1 MEALVFE
8 VFGSLGH
15 FRKFYTTSSAL
26 TYPFPP
32 PTVLRGLI
40 GAIIG
45 LEREEYLKHTKDLR
59 FAVQILSPVKTLT
72 ISVNFINTK
81 SKSRRFEPSLR
92 ASEKEN
98 EQARTQVI
106 QQLVKN
112 PRYKIFVLGDGNVF
126 ETLRERLEL
135 RKFFYTP
142 VLGTSEH
149 IAEIEYVGAFEVKEL
164 ENVEGKCY
172 SVCPLELLEDL
183 RITSIKIGK
192 ELIPYRM
199 EEDRTASYT
208 EVLYPKEPNTAIEGK
223 FKKLWFVEMP
233 SDEVGICFMPH
244 E

>member
-32 PTVLRGLI
+32 PTVLRGLV

-45 LEREEYLKHTKDLR
+45 LRREEYLTHTKDLK

-81 SKSRRFEPSLR
+81 GKGGGFEPSLR
-92 ASEKEN
+92 AWLKAEDS
-98 EQARTQVI
+98 ARTQVI
-106 QQLVKN
+106 QQLVKD
-112 PRYKIFVLGDGNVF
+112 PSYRVFVLGDGNVF
-126 ETLRERLEL
+126 ETLREHLEL

-149 IAEIEYVGAFEVKEL
+149 IAEIEYVGTFEVKEL
-164 ENVEGKCY
+164 EDVEGRCY

-183 RITSIKIGK
+183 RITSIRIGK

-233 SDEVGICFMPH
+233 SGEVGICFMPH

>member
-1 MEALVFE
+1 MEVLVFE

-32 PTVLRGLI
+32 PTVLRGLV

-45 LEREEYLKHTKDLR
+45 LEREEYLTHTKDLK
-59 FAVQILSPVKTLT
+59 FAVQILSPIKTLT

-81 SKSRRFEPSLR
+81 RKGGGFEPSLR
-92 ASEKEN
+92 ASQKERN
-98 EQARTQVI
+98 QTRTQVI
-106 QQLVKN
+106 QQLVKD
-112 PRYKIFVLGDGNVF
+112 PRYRVFVLEDSNVF
-126 ETLRERLEL
+126 ETLREHLEL

-149 IAEIEYVGAFEVKEL
+149 IAEIEYVGKFEVKEL
-164 ENVEGKCY
+164 EDVEGKCY

>member
-1 MEALVFE
+1 MKALVFD

-45 LEREEYLKHTKDLR
+45 LRREEYLTHTTDLK

-81 SKSRRFEPSLR
+81 RKGGGFEPSLR
-92 ASEKEN
+92 AWLKAEDS
-98 EQARTQVI
+98 ARTQVI
-106 QQLVKN
+106 QQLVKD
-112 PRYKIFVLGDGNVF
+112 PRYRVFVLGDGNVF
-126 ETLRERLEL
+126 ETLREHLEL

-149 IAEIEYVGAFEVKEL
+149 IAEIEYVGTFEVKEL
-164 ENVEGKCY
+164 EDVEGRCY

-183 RITSIKIGK
+183 RITSIRIGK

-233 SDEVGICFMPH
+233 SGEVGVCFMPH

>member
-1 MEALVFE
+1 MKALVFD
-8 VFGSLGH
+8 VLGSLGH

-45 LEREEYLKHTKDLR
+45 LRREEYLTHTKDLK

-81 SKSRRFEPSLR
+81 GKGGKFEPSLI
-92 ASEKEN
+92 AGSKAEDS
-98 EQARTQVI
+98 ARTQVI
-106 QQLVKN
+106 QQLVKD
-112 PRYKIFVLGDGNVF
+112 PRYRVFVLGDGNVF
-126 ETLRERLEL
+126 EILREHLEL

-149 IAEIEYVGAFEVKEL
+149 IAEIEYVGTFEVKEL
-164 ENVEGKCY
+164 EDVEGRCY

-183 RITSIKIGK
+183 RITSIRIGK

-233 SDEVGICFMPH
+233 SGKIGVCFMPH

>member
-1 MEALVFE
+1 MEVLAFE

-32 PTVLRGLI
+32 PTVLRGLV

-45 LEREEYLKHTKDLR
+45 IEREEYLTHTKDLK
-59 FAVQILSPVKTLT
+59 FALQILNPVKTLT
-72 ISVNFINTK
+72 VSVNFINTK
-81 SKSRRFEPSLR
+81 GKGGTFEPSLEAR
-92 ASEKEN
+92 SKAEDS
-98 EQARTQVI
+98 ARTQVI
-106 QQLVKN
+106 QQLVKD
-112 PRYKIFVLGDGNVF
+112 PRYRVFVLGDGNVF
-126 ETLRERLEL
+126 ETVREHVEL

-149 IAEIEYVGAFEVKEL
+149 IAEIEYVGTFEVKEL
-164 ENVEGKCY
+164 EDLEGKCY

-223 FKKLWFVEMP
+223 FKKLWLVEMP
-233 SDEVGICFMPH
+233 SGEVGVCFMPH

>member
-1 MEALVFE
+1 MEVLVFE

-26 TYPFPP
+26 TYTFPP

-45 LEREEYLKHTKDLR
+45 LRREEYLTHTKDLK

-81 SKSRRFEPSLR
+81 GKGGSFEPSLKAR
-92 ASEKEN
+92 SKAEDS
-98 EQARTQVI
+98 ARTQVI
-106 QQLVKN
+106 QQLVKD
-112 PRYKIFVLGDGNVF
+112 PRYRVFVLGDGNVF
-126 ETLRERLEL
+126 ETLREHLGL

-149 IAEIEYVGAFEVKEL
+149 IAEIEYVGTFEVKEL
-164 ENVEGKCY
+164 EDVEGKCY

-183 RITSIKIGK
+183 RITSIRIGK

-208 EVLYPKEPNTAIEGK
+208 EVLYQKEPNTAIEGK

-233 SDEVGICFMPH
+233 SGEVGVCFMPH

>member
-1 MEALVFE
+1 METLVFE

-32 PTVLRGLI
+32 PTVLRGLV

-45 LEREEYLKHTKDLR
+45 LKREEYLTHTKDLK

-81 SKSRRFEPSLR
+81 GKGGTFEPSLE
-92 ASEKEN
+92 AQSKAEDS
-98 EQARTQVI
+98 ARTQVI
-106 QQLVKN
+106 QQLVKD

-126 ETLRERLEL
+126 ETLREHLEL

-149 IAEIEYVGAFEVKEL
+149 IAEIEYIGTFEVKEL
-164 ENVEGKCY
+164 EDVEGKCH

-233 SDEVGICFMPH
+233 SGEVGVCFMPH

>member
-1 MEALVFE
+1 MEVLVFE

-32 PTVLRGLI
+32 PTVLRGLV

-45 LEREEYLKHTKDLR
+45 LRREEYLTHTKDLK
-59 FAVQILSPVKTLT
+59 FAVQILSPVKTFT

-81 SKSRRFEPSLR
+81 RKGGGFEPSLK
-92 ASEKEN
+92 AWLKAEDS
-98 EQARTQVI
+98 ARTQVI
-106 QQLVKN
+106 QQLVKD
-112 PRYKIFVLGDGNVF
+112 PSYRVFVLGDGEVF
-126 ETLRERLEL
+126 ETLKEHLQMRE
-135 RKFFYTP
+135 FFYTP

-149 IAEIEYVGAFEVKEL
+149 IAEIEYVGMFEVKEL

-183 RITSIKIGK
+183 KITSIKIGK

-208 EVLYPKEPNTAIEGK
+208 EVLYPKEPNTAVEGK
-223 FKKLWFVEMP
+223 FKKLWFIEMP
-233 SDEVGICFMPH
+233 SGKVSVCFMPH
-244 E
+244 V

>member
-1 MEALVFE
+1 MEVLVFE

-32 PTVLRGLI
+32 PTVLCGLV

-45 LEREEYLKHTKDLR
+45 LEREEYLTHTKDLK

-81 SKSRRFEPSLR
+81 GEGRTFEPSLR
-92 ASEKEN
+92 AWKKERN
-98 EQARTQVI
+98 QVRTQVI
-106 QQLVKN
+106 QQLVKDS
-112 PRYKIFVLGDGNVF
+112 RYRVFVLGDGNVF
-126 ETLRERLEL
+126 ETLREHLEL

-149 IAEIEYVGAFEVKEL
+149 IAEIEYVGTFEVKEL
-164 ENVEGKCY
+164 EDVEGRCY

-192 ELIPYRM
+192 ELIPYHM

-223 FKKLWFVEMP
+223 FKKLWFIEMP
-233 SDEVGICFMPH
+233 SGEVGICFMPH
-244 E
+244 V

>member
-32 PTVLRGLI
+32 PTVLRGLV

-45 LEREEYLKHTKDLR
+45 LEKRVYLRHTKDLK

-81 SKSRRFEPSLR
+81 GKGGGFEPSLK
-92 ASEKEN
+92 AQSKAEDS
-98 EQARTQVI
+98 ARTQVI
-106 QQLVKN
+106 QQLVKD
-112 PRYKIFVLGDGNVF
+112 PRYRVFVLGNGDVF
-126 ETLRERLEL
+126 EKLREHLEL

-149 IAEIEYVGAFEVKEL
+149 IAEIEYVGTFEVKEL
-164 ENVEGKCY
+164 EDVEGKCY

-183 RITSIKIGK
+183 SIASIRIGK

-223 FKKLWFVEMP
+223 FKKLWFVGMP
-233 SDEVGICFMPH
+233 GGEVGICFMPH

>member
-1 MEALVFE
+1 MKVLAFE

-32 PTVLRGLI
+32 PTALRGLV

-45 LEREEYLKHTKDLR
+45 LGKEEYLTHTKDLK
-59 FAVQILSPVKTLT
+59 FAVQILNPVKTFT
-72 ISVNFINTK
+72 ISTNLVNTK
-81 SKSRRFEPSLR
+81 GKGGRFEPSLK
-92 ASEKEN
+92 AWLKEN
-98 EQARTQVI
+98 NEARTQVI
-106 QQLVKN
+106 QQLVKD
-112 PRYKIFVLGDGNVF
+112 PRYRIFVLGDGKVF
-126 ETLRERLEL
+126 ETLREHIQM
-135 RKFFYTP
+135 RKLFYTP

-149 IAEIEYVGAFEVKEL
+149 IAEIEYVGTFEVKEL
-164 ENVEGKCY
+164 EDVEGKCY

-208 EVLYPKEPNTAIEGK
+208 EVLYPKEPSTTIEGK

-233 SDEVGICFMPH
+233 SSEVGVCFMPH

>member
-1 MEALVFE
+1 METLVFE

-32 PTVLRGLI
+32 PTVLRGLV

-45 LEREEYLKHTKDLR
+45 IEREEYLTHTKDLK
-59 FAVQILSPVKTLT
+59 FALQILNPVKTLT
-72 ISVNFINTK
+72 VSVNFINTK
-81 SKSRRFEPSLR
+81 GKGGTFEPSLEAR
-92 ASEKEN
+92 SKAEDS
-98 EQARTQVI
+98 ARTQVI
-106 QQLVKN
+106 QQLVKD
-112 PRYKIFVLGDGNVF
+112 PRYRVFVLGDGNVF
-126 ETLRERLEL
+126 ETVREHVEL

-149 IAEIEYVGAFEVKEL
+149 IAEIEYVGTFEVKEL
-164 ENVEGKCY
+164 EDLEGKCY

-223 FKKLWFVEMP
+223 FKKLWLVEMP
-233 SDEVGICFMPH
+233 SGEVGVCFMPH